1 MPRLS
6 VWMVR
11 TALAHLIA
19 GFAIGA
25 LLLAG
30 RAAPPVPEL
39 LAQLR
44 PLHVELLVLGWI
56 VNLGFGVGYWILPA
70 RSDGSGRE
78 ADVLVGTAF
87 ILLNAGVLLAG
98 FGQVQGPM
106 TILPL
111 LGRVAEAAAAAAFA
125 AHTWKRIRP
134 YGTGSRVT

>member
-1 MPRLS
+1 MQ
-6 VWMVR
+6 V
-11 TALAHLIA
+11 
-19 GFAIGA
+19 
-25 LLLAG
+25 
-30 RAAPPVPEL
+30 
-39 LAQLR
+39 R
-44 PLHVELLVLGWI
+44 PLVEAVPVLGAIWPGYLHLLTVGWI
-56 VNLGFGVGYWILPA
+56 TQLII
-70 RSDGSGRE
+70 
-78 ADVLVGTAF
+78 GTAF